1 MKNELKFKVWDATN
15 KEYIKGDFS
24 LGVESGEVRGKYGEV
39 FKDLEIHIVSEI
51 KEKDNG

>member
-1 MKNELKFKVWDATN
+1 MKNTLKFKVWDKTQ
-15 KEYIKGDFS
+15 KEYKTGDFS

-51 KEKDNG
+51 KNK